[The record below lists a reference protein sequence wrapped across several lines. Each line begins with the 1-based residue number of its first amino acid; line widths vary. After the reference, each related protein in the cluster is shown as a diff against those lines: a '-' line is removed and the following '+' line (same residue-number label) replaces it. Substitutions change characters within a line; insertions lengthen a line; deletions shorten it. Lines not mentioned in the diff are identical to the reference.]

1 MPFTFS
7 HPAIV
12 LPLVRKSKHWF
23 STTGLVIGS
32 LTPDFEYFMRMRMDS
47 RISHTFQG
55 LILFDLPLG
64 LLLGFIFHNIVRN
77 KLYDNLPGLLKVR
90 VHHFRHFNWNAYFI
104 SHWGIVIVSVLVGAA
119 SHLFWDGFTHN
130 RALFVDAIP
139 QLNARIDLLGFSAPL
154 YRILQHA
161 SSVAGGLI
169 VGFTIMRLPETSVV
183 HARPNPIYWTIVISI
198 AGLITT
204 ARLTFPLDQKVF
216 PQIIVTLISATLIAL
231 IVTPL
236 VTKMKV
242 KKDVQ

>member
-12 LPLVRKSKHWF
+12 LPLLHKSGRWF
-23 STTGLVIGS
+23 SATGLIIGS

-77 KLYDNLPGLLKVR
+77 KLYDNLPAILQRR
-90 VHHFRHFNWNAYFI
+90 VYHYKQFNWNNYFV
-104 SHWGIVIVSVLVGAA
+104 SHWGIVIVSVLVGSA
-119 SHLFWDGFTHN
+119 SHLFWDGFTHY
-130 RALFVDAIP
+130 RALFVDIIP
-139 QLNARIDLLGFSAPL
+139 KLTTKIDFLGLSAPL
-154 YRILQHA
+154 YRILQHV
-161 SSVAGGLI
+161 SSVIGGLAI
-169 VGFTIMRLPETSVV
+169 GFSIMRLPQINTV
-183 HARPNPIYWTIVISI
+183 HARPNPIYWTVIISI

-236 VTKMKV
+236 LTKMKV
-242 KKDVQ
+242 KHNVR

>member
-12 LPLVRKSKHWF
+12 LPLVRKSGHWF
-23 STTGLVIGS
+23 STTGLIIGS

-64 LLLGFIFHNIVRN
+64 LLLAFVFHNIVRN
-77 KLYDNLPGLLKVR
+77 KLYDNLPATLRRR
-90 VHHFRHFNWNAYFI
+90 VHHFKQFNWNNYFV
-104 SHWGIVIVSVLVGAA
+104 SHWGIAIVSVLVGSA
-119 SHLFWDGFTHN
+119 SHLFWDGFTHYH
-130 RALFVDAIP
+130 ALFVDIIP
-139 QLNARIDLLGFSAPL
+139 ELNKQIDFIGLSAPL
-154 YRILQHA
+154 YRILQHV

-169 VGFTIMRLPETSVV
+169 VGFAIVRMPETPVV
-183 HARPNPIYWTIVISI
+183 HARVNPIYWTLVASI

-204 ARLTFPLDQKVF
+204 ARLTFPMDQKVF

-236 VTKMKV
+236 LTRMKV
-242 KKDVQ
+242 KRDVR